1 MTAIVKGMQPSD
13 KTGHIAMYKDF
24 SISSLPEAPT
34 AAGFRPGACD
44 TLACAIPAEIMVHT
58 TGHDLTG
65 LSALFEY
72 LGARVSLYPPNLTLT

>member
-58 TGHDLTG
+58 TGHDLIWSVFDPG
-65 LSALFEY
+65 
-72 LGARVSLYPPNLTLT
+72 PNPHRGPRTRLMF